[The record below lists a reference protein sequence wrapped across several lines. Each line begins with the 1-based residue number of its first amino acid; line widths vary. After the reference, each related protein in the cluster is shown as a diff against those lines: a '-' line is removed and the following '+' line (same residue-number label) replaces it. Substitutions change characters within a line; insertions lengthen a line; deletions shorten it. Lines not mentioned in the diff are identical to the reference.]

1 VNNLKGWNYSMGSR
15 VNGRALVIG
24 GGIGGLSAALALRQ
38 ARMDVQVFEAVEAVK
53 EVGAGVTIWSNAV
66 RALQKLGLTDAL
78 QAIGMPATYRIIYTW
93 KGELLS
99 KIQVDQLANGLGAAI
114 LMMHRADLQS
124 ALLQAFGAANVQ
136 LGARC
141 VGFTQDDKGVRA
153 QFANGQTVEGD
164 LLVAADGIHSA
175 LRTQLFGPRCLL
187 YTGYATWRGIASLED
202 ENIPVGVSSETW
214 GKGQRIGLIPLNNGR
229 MYWFTGQNMPAGTY
243 KDETA
248 EQKKQRMRDMVRGWH
263 APIEAVIEATE
274 ASTIIR
280 ADVYEL
286 EQLPHW
292 CQGRV
297 TLLGDAAHAMS
308 PNMGQGACQAIED
321 AVVLGSCLQEETD
334 IPSALRLYE
343 SRRIKR
349 VQRVATQSRRIG
361 QLAQLENP
369 LACSLRNALVKRWYT
384 RLLSRELDWLLS
396 YEA

>member
-1 VNNLKGWNYSMGSR
+1 MGSR

-24 GGIGGLSAALALRQ
+24 GGIGGLSVALALRQ
-38 ARMDVQVFEAVEAVK
+38 AGMEVQVFEAVEEVK

-78 QAIGMPATYRIIYTW
+78 QVIGRPATYRIIYNW
-93 KGELLS
+93 NGELLS

-136 LGARC
+136 LDARC
-141 VGFTQDDKGVRA
+141 VGFTQDDKGVCA

-175 LRTQLFGPRCLL
+175 LRTQLFGPKRLL
-187 YTGYATWRGIASLED
+187 YTGYVTWRGIASLED

-214 GKGQRIGLIPLNNGR
+214 GKGQRIGLIPLNNER
-229 MYWFTGQNMPAGTY
+229 MYWFTGQNMPAGTC

-263 APIEAVIEATE
+263 APIEAVIEATDP
-274 ASTIIR
+274 STIIR

-297 TLLGDAAHAMS
+297 TLLGDSAHAMS

-321 AVVLGSCLQEETD
+321 AVVLGSCLQEEHD

-343 SRRIKR
+343 SMRIKR

-369 LACSLRNALVKRWYT
+369 LACALRNALVKRWYT
-384 RLLSRELDWLLS
+384 GLLSRELNWLLS